1 METPIWTV
9 IISFLTSLVTLIVTL
24 SSKNWI
30 QKRFLIFK
38 LRKEHEYEQ
47 RKAIK
52 NVLSKYKVPFIN
64 SAEFLNHRLWNLS
77 KNYSREWH
85 NVKGQYNYEGYY
97 YQSTIYRILRHFAW
111 IKIIQ
116 NKLIFLD
123 TTIATKEDLFFVKYL
138 NYFPQLFQ
146 DTDLFDGFNY
156 DTNHSKDHIYR
167 DIFEELYS
175 NLIKDEN
182 VISYTDFKEIFG
194 RDHVKFLPICR
205 FIDNINPEE
214 DRLRWDL
221 IHCFHLTLISF
232 LTSYGYDY
240 QQTTKQQINS
250 FLKIH
255 RKCKIYDNYR
265 KLIHRNKLEDEKS
278 IKLLIKEINNLCN

>member
-9 IISFLTSLVTLIVTL
+9 IISFVTSLVTLIVTI
-24 SSKNWI
+24 STKNWI

-85 NVKGQYNYEGYY
+85 NVNGQYDYEGYY

-146 DTDLFDGFNY
+146 DTDLFDGLDY

-167 DIFEELYS
+167 DVFEELYS

-182 VISYTDFKEIFG
+182 VISYTDFKEIFATDYV
-194 RDHVKFLPICR
+194 RFLPICR

-240 QQTTKQQINS
+240 QQTTRQQIS
-250 FLKIH
+250 SYLKIH
-255 RKCKIYDNYR
+255 RKCKIYDNYM
-265 KLIHRNKLEDEKS
+265 KLIQRNKLEDEVS
-278 IKLLIKEINNLCN
+278 IKLLIKELNNLC

>member
-1 METPIWTV
+1 METKLLIVV
-9 IISFLTSLVTLIVTL
+9 ISAATSLLTLMITL
-24 SSKNWI
+24 STKNWI
-30 QKRFLIFK
+30 EKRFLIFK
-38 LRKEHEYEQ
+38 LKKEHEYKQ

-77 KNYSREWH
+77 KNYSRKWH
-85 NVKGQYNYEGYY
+85 NVEGKYNHKGYY

-116 NKLIFLD
+116 GKLIFLD
-123 TTIATKEDLFFVKYL
+123 TTIATEEDLNFVKYL
-138 NYFPQLFQ
+138 NCFPQLFQ

-156 DTNHSKDHIYR
+156 DTNYSKDHIYR
-167 DIFEELYS
+167 DTFEELYS
-175 NLIKDEN
+175 KLIQKEN
-182 VISYTDFKEIFG
+182 VISYTKFKEIFDK
-194 RDHVKFLPICR
+194 DHLKFVPICK
-205 FIDNINPEE
+205 FVDNINPEE

-240 QQTTKQQINS
+240 QRTTKQQIYS
-250 FLKIH
+250 LISKH
-255 RKCKIYDNYR
+255 RKCKIYDNYS
-265 KLIHRNKLEDEKS
+265 KLIQRNKLDEERS
-278 IKLLIKEINNLCN
+278 IKLLMKEIKSFC

>member
-1 METPIWTV
+1 METALLTV
-9 IISFLTSLVTLIVTL
+9 IISAGTSLLTLVITL
-24 SSKNWI
+24 STKNWI
-30 QKRFLIFK
+30 ERNFLIFK

-47 RKAIK
+47 RKGIK
-52 NVLSKYKVPFIN
+52 NVLSKYKVHLIN
-64 SAEFLNHRLWNLS
+64 SGEFLNHRLWNLS

-85 NVKGQYNYEGYY
+85 NVKGQYHYEGYY
-97 YQSTIYRILRHFAW
+97 YQSSIYRTLRYFAW

-167 DIFEELYS
+167 DTFEELYTI
-175 NLIKDEN
+175 LINEDN
-182 VISYTDFKEIFG
+182 VISFTAFKELFNE
-194 RDHVKFLPICR
+194 DYTKFIPICK

-221 IHCFHLTLISF
+221 IHCFHLVLMSF
-232 LTSYGYDY
+232 LSSYGYDY
-240 QQTTKQQINS
+240 QQTSMQKLTTMIRSQ
-250 FLKIH
+250 
-255 RKCKIYDNYR
+255 RKCKIYKN
-265 KLIHRNKLEDEKS
+265 LIATIQRNKLEKEKS
-278 IKLLIKEINNLCN
+278 IKLLIKEIAYLC